1 MNKST
6 AAAWKI
12 WGLIAAIMTL
22 VIVSIPWL
30 IPPPVPRHL
39 VIATGGLEGAYYSF
53 AGQMRDILARDGIT
67 LEVRSTAGSVEN
79 LGLLTDN
86 ESGVSLA
93 FIQGGIRSQA
103 GQGQVETLASLYKE
117 PVWVFY
123 RGDETIGQLRQLA
136 GKRIAIGPEGSGT
149 RAIATQVLGE
159 NGITPQADTD
169 NADTATR
176 LLPLSGTDAA
186 LGLRNGEVDV
196 AFFVISPTAPLV
208 RELLAEPGVR
218 LMDFQRA
225 TAYQRRHPFLTTAT
239 LPEGMLDLQQNLPTR
254 ETVLLAP
261 TANLVARSDLH
272 PALVPILL
280 KAAREIFE
288 NGSLLDQPGT
298 FPSASFA
305 DFPVRTSAKR
315 YLTSGP
321 TLFYRY
327 LPFGIAAWL
336 DRMKLM
342 LLPICTL
349 MLPLIKAAPPI
360 YRWSIRSKIYRWY
373 RVLREIDQKLKV
385 SGSELDYTQDI
396 DRLRNLEHE
405 LSEVSVPLSYM
416 QEFYNLRLHVAFV
429 LGRLTEIQR
438 ERTGEAPE
446 PAPEFAKV
454 PDAPGSPTGTRI
466 DSPRKFA

>member
-1 MNKST
+1 MKKST
-6 AAAWKI
+6 AAAWKV

-30 IPPPVPRHL
+30 IPPPVPKHL
-39 VIATGGLEGAYYSF
+39 VIATGGLEGAYFSF
-53 AGQMRDILARDGIT
+53 AGELREVLARDGIS

-79 LGLLTDN
+79 LRLLTESD
-86 ESGVSLA
+86 SGVSLA
-93 FIQGGIRSQA
+93 FIQGGIRSEA
-103 GQGQVETLASLYKE
+103 SRGQVETLASLYKE

-123 RGDETIGQLRQLA
+123 RGEETIGQLRQLA

-149 RAIATQVLGE
+149 RAIATQVLSE
-159 NGITPQADTD
+159 NGITADSAPTT
-169 NADTATR
+169 N
-176 LLPLSGTDAA
+176 LLPISGTDAA
-186 LGLRNGEVDV
+186 LALRNDEVDV
-196 AFFVISPTAPLV
+196 AFFVISPSAPLV

-218 LMDFQRA
+218 LMNFQRA
-225 TAYQRRHPFLTTAT
+225 SAYQRRHPFLSTAT
-239 LPEGMLDLQQNLPTR
+239 LPEGMLDLQHNLPGG

-280 KAAREIFE
+280 KAAGEIFE

-305 DFPVRTSAKR
+305 DFPIRPSAKR
-315 YLTSGP
+315 YLTAGP
-321 TLFYRY
+321 TFFYRY

-336 DRMKLM
+336 DRMKIM

-385 SGSELDYTQDI
+385 SGSELDYTNDI

-438 ERTGEAPE
+438 ERTGETPE

-454 PDAPGSPTGTRI
+454 PNAPEGPAGTRI
-466 DSPRKFA
+466 DPSRRFG